1 MNARTLGL
9 ECAWPQDFMKSEERI
24 NLDIRHVMSIKNQE
38 QDRLLEAIEI
48 VNNSKDYRVVR
59 K

>member
-1 MNARTLGL
+1 MNMRALGL
-9 ECAWPQDFMKSEERI
+9 ECALPFDWIKPEERI

-48 VNNSKDYRVVR
+48 VNNSKDYRVIR